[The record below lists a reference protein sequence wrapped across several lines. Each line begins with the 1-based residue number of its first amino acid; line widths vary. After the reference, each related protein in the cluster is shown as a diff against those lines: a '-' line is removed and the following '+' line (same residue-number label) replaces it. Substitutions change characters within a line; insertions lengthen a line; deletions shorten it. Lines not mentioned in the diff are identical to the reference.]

1 MDAHSRLL
9 KLMEMQGAKNNP
21 KPISLA
27 VVVAASPNLI
37 IQTGDVQITKENI
50 LISDILLNTYSRQI
64 NIPSTSTVTS
74 TVTNSNGTSS
84 INSIGLSGQI
94 NFTDTLSIGDQLVVQ
109 EIEDGQTYIVLARVV
124 PLNG

>member
-9 KLMEMQGAKNNP
+9 KLMETQGAKNNP
-21 KPISLA
+21 TPISLA
-27 VVVAASPNLI
+27 VVVSCPPNLI
-37 IQTGDVQITKENI
+37 IQTGDVQIAKENI

-64 NIPSTSTVTS
+64 EIPSTSTVTS

-94 NFTDTLSIGDQLVVQ
+94 NFTDTLRVGDQLAVQ
-109 EIEDGQTYIVLARVV
+109 EIEDGQTFIILCRVV
-124 PLNG
+124 KLDG